1 MTMQLVYVFDLDGTL
16 ADITHRLHHIQGD
29 KKDWR
34 AFFADCVDDKPIGYM
49 LDLAW
54 NLKMGAGKTVIY
66 VSGRSDE
73 VRRETEMWL
82 NSHGA
87 PFGRLYMRKAGDH
100 KPDHE
105 LKIELLADLRADGYE
120 PVLWFDDRAR
130 VVQAIRAAGIP
141 VAQIAEGD
149 F

>member
-1 MTMQLVYVFDLDGTL
+1 MQPVYVFDLDGTL
-16 ADITHRLHHIQGD
+16 ADITHRLHYIQGD
-29 KKDWR
+29 KKDWS
-34 AFFADCVDDKPIGYM
+34 AFFAACVDDQPIHHM

-54 NLKMGAGKTVIY
+54 DLKKKAGRTVIY

-73 VRRETEMWL
+73 VREQTEQWL
-82 NSHGA
+82 FKHGA
-87 PFGRLYMRKAGDH
+87 PAGKVYMRKAGDH

-120 PVLWFDDRAR
+120 PVLWFDDRSQ
-130 VVQAIRAAGIP
+130 VVKAVRAAGIP
-141 VAQIAEGD
+141 VCQVAEGE